1 MIATLYGRIA
11 YALSVSIRPQREH
24 RTQRSQQAMDK
35 HMQLQL
41 IRNAT
46 LRLRYAGHMIL
57 IDPDLAAKHSRPSF
71 TGRSPNPMVD
81 LPVPLAEI
89 VTGLDLVI
97 VSHLHRDHFDAVEPI
112 AAALPVLCQPGDE
125 ARIAERGFAQVT
137 PLADALDWGGIH
149 LERTAGQHGTGEVG
163 QMMGSV
169 AGFVFAAPGEPTIY
183 WAGDTVLYD
192 EIEAAIERYQP
203 DIIITHS
210 CGARWPDA
218 AGERQLIV
226 MDATQTVA
234 LAQLAPSSIV
244 IATHME
250 ALDHATI
257 SRAELRAAA
266 DAAGISP
273 TRLLIPA
280 DGQELRFE

>member
-1 MIATLYGRIA
+1 
-11 YALSVSIRPQREH
+11 
-24 RTQRSQQAMDK
+24 
-35 HMQLQL
+35 MQLQL

-46 LRLRYAGHMIL
+46 LRLHYAGHAIL

-89 VTGLDLVI
+89 LAGIDLLI

-112 AAALPVLCQPGDE
+112 PAALPVLCQPGDE
-125 ARIAERGFAQVT
+125 PRIAERGFTQVT
-137 PLADALDWGGIH
+137 PLADTLVWGGIH
-149 LERTAGQHGTGEVG
+149 LTRTAGQHGTGAVG
-163 QMMGSV
+163 RLMGAV

-183 WAGDTVLYD
+183 WAGDTILYD
-192 EIEAAIERYQP
+192 EIYAVFDRHQP

-210 CGARWPDA
+210 CGARWPDDH
-218 AGERQLIV
+218 GERQLIV
-226 MDATQTVA
+226 MDAAQTIA
-234 LAQLAPSSIV
+234 MAQTAPASIV

-266 DAAGISP
+266 VAAGIP
-273 TRLLIPA
+273 ATRLLIPA
-280 DGQELRFE
+280 DGEELSFE

>member
-1 MIATLYGRIA
+1 MRF
-11 YALSVSIRPQREH
+11 
-24 RTQRSQQAMDK
+24 
-35 HMQLQL
+35 QL

-46 LRLRYAGHMIL
+46 LRLRYAGHTIL

-81 LPVPLAEI
+81 LPVPIDEILAGI
-89 VTGLDLVI
+89 DRLI

-112 AAALPVLCQPGDE
+112 PAALPLLCQPGDE
-125 ARIAERGFAQVT
+125 TRIAERGFTQVT
-137 PLADALDWGGIH
+137 PLADTLDWGGIH
-149 LERTAGQHGTGEVG
+149 LARTAGQHGIGAVG
-163 QMMGSV
+163 QLMGAV

-183 WAGDTVLYD
+183 WAGDTILYA
-192 EIEAAIERYQP
+192 EIYAVIDRHRP

-210 CGARWPDA
+210 CGARWPDD
-218 AGERQLIV
+218 AGDHQLIV
-226 MDATQTVA
+226 MDAAQTVA
-234 LAQLAPSSIV
+234 VAQAAPSSTV

-266 DAAGISP
+266 VAAGVP
-273 TRLLIPA
+273 ATRLLIPA
-280 DGQELRFE
+280 DGEEVHFE